1 MVCMPVRVTPLLDV
15 NERYTRTAIG
25 SISGEYVHARSDESE
40 EAKGGLFTCPGGVVA
55 VTMGL
60 GASCI
65 LASAPS
71 CSYSLLVQVQ
81 LRYRDIK
88 HCVKENS
95 GHKSQKLNVYSTT
108 RNLG

>member
-1 MVCMPVRVTPLLDV
+1 MPVRVTPLLDV
-15 NERYTRTAIG
+15 NERYTHTAIG
-25 SISGEYVHARSDESE
+25 RTSGEYVLAKSDGSE
-40 EAKGGLFTCPGGVVA
+40 EAKGGLFICPGGVVT
-55 VTMGL
+55 VIMGL
-60 GASCI
+60 GGSCM
-65 LASAPS
+65 LAGAPS

-95 GHKSQKLNVYSTT
+95 GRKSQKLNVYST